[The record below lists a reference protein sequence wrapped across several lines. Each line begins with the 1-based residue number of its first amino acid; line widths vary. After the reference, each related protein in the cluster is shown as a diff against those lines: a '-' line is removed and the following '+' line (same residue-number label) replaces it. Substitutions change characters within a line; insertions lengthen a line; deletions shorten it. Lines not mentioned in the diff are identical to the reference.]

1 MPFSKLGLSKTV
13 LEGVKAMGWTD
24 PSPIQLRAIPLLLEG
39 KDVIGSAQTGTGKT
53 GAFSL
58 PILSQLPKPDGTSR
72 VLILEP
78 TRELASQVE
87 TAIRDYARFTN
98 HQVAVIYG
106 GVGYGKQ
113 VEALKNG
120 VDIIVATPGRLLDH
134 MQQGSAKLKG
144 ITHVVLDEADR
155 MLDMGFLPDVK
166 RILEKCPKDRVT
178 ALFSATVPP
187 EIETLI
193 SWAMNNPETIEIG
206 MRRSPAETVKHVIYP
221 VAERQKTDLLFA
233 VLKSVDYDS
242 AIIFCRTKHGAD
254 RIGNQLKRE
263 NHAVAILHSDR
274 TQRDREK
281 SLKGFRDGKFEVLV
295 ATDIASRGLDISG
308 VSHVVNYDVP
318 QHPEDYVHRI
328 GRTGRAEATGDAF
341 TLMVAEDVQ
350 HVDAIERFIGQKIE
364 RAKLEGFD
372 YRYTTIL
379 DEKRFTGVSVRDRK
393 MKTARIGKGQH
404 FGFGGRRRRVA
415 RRRVVSRGGFRQHH
429 PFLRWAVAREVR
441 AGVSAARR
449 APLGRGAGRA
459 GRGGARAGA
468 PRGAAGSRSVP
479 VVRGLDPAAAR
490 RHRGLHAAVPP
501 AGPHRRLLGSAL
513 PPLRRVAAGVRALRG
528 GVPGRRRR
536 SGRRSVRELAGVRLP
551 DGRSGRRGRRSRAAG
566 DVARSRRALFFIEFC
581 RGRALRRGGV
591 FVRS

>member
-1 MPFSKLGLSKTV
+1 
-13 LEGVKAMGWTD
+13 MGWTD

-87 TAIRDYARFTN
+87 TAIRDYARFTD

-113 VEALKNG
+113 VEALKSG

-134 MQQGSAKLKG
+134 MQQGAAKLKG

-193 SWAMNNPETIEIG
+193 SWAMRDPDTIEIG
-206 MRRSPAETVKHVIYP
+206 MRRSPADTIKHVIYP
-221 VAERQKTDLLFA
+221 VAEKQKNELLFELLQR
-233 VLKSVDYDS
+233 VNYDS
-242 AIIFCRTKHGAD
+242 VIIFCRTKHGAD
-254 RIGNQLKRE
+254 RIGAELKRQ
-263 NHAVAILHSDR
+263 NHAVAILHSNR
-274 TQRDREK
+274 TQSDREK
-281 SLKGFRDGKFEVLV
+281 SLRGFRDGKYEVLV
-295 ATDIASRGLDISG
+295 ATDIASRGLDITN

-350 HVDAIERFIGQKIE
+350 HVDAVERFIGRSIE
-364 RAKLEGFD
+364 RIKLDDFK
-372 YRYTTIL
+372 YTYTTIL
-379 DEKRFTGVSVRDRK
+379 DEKRFKGVSVRDRK

-404 FGFGGRRRRVA
+404 FGFGGRRRR
-415 RRRVVSRGGFRQHH
+415 
-429 PFLRWAVAREVR
+429 
-441 AGVSAARR
+441 
-449 APLGRGAGRA
+449 
-459 GRGGARAGA
+459 
-468 PRGAAGSRSVP
+468 
-479 VVRGLDPAAAR
+479 
-490 RHRGLHAAVPP
+490 
-501 AGPHRRLLGSAL
+501 
-513 PPLRRVAAGVRALRG
+513 
-528 GVPGRRRR
+528 
-536 SGRRSVRELAGVRLP
+536 
-551 DGRSGRRGRRSRAAG
+551 
-566 DVARSRRALFFIEFC
+566 
-581 RGRALRRGGV
+581 
-591 FVRS
+591 